1 MDEGETDGCCLE
13 AEKSH
18 YIKSHCL
25 SALGN
30 VVSLFVIAKKKNFSC
45 RSQLG
50 ESFICQICETSQL
63 L

>member
-13 AEKSH
+13 AEKFH

-25 SALGN
+25 SALGK
-30 VVSLFVIAKKKNFSC
+30 VISLFVIAKKLFLSFTAGKK
-45 RSQLG
+45 
-50 ESFICQICETSQL
+50 FICQICKTSQL